1 MQPASTLV
9 SVEEYLRTS
18 FSDGDREYVDGRIV
32 ERNLGE
38 KDHSRTQ
45 RKLIAFF
52 VAQEAALGT
61 YCFPEQRVQVKRTRF
76 RVPDVCV
83 YVGREPQE
91 QVFRTP
97 PFLVV
102 EILSR
107 DDRASDT
114 QEKVED
120 YLDFGVRYV
129 WIIDPRT
136 RQGYVHTKHGGQPA
150 TGGILKTKDPAIE
163 LAVASLFD

>member
-9 SVEEYLRTS
+9 TVEEYLRTS
-18 FSDGDREYVDGRIV
+18 FSDGDREYVDGRV
-32 ERNLGE
+32 LERNLGE

-52 VAQEAALGT
+52 VAQETALGT

-83 YVGREPQE
+83 YIGREPQE

-107 DDRASDT
+107 DDRTSDT
-114 QEKVED
+114 QEKIED
-120 YLDFGVRYV
+120 YLDFGVGYV

-136 RQGYVHTKHGGQPA
+136 RQGYVHARQGSQTA
-150 TGGILKTKDPAIE
+150 AGGILGTEDPAIE
-163 LAVASLFD
+163 LALASLFD